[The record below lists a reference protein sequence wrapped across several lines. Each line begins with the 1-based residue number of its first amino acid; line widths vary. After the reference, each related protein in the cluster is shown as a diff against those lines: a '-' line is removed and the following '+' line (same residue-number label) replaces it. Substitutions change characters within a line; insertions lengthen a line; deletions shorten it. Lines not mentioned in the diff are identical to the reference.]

1 MLGLQFVGNRRAA
14 APRAVKK
21 PSTTGKKIVFTKN
34 KKIEVTGDS
43 APTSLRFFK

>member
-21 PSTTGKKIVFTKN
+21 PSTTGKKIVFIKPVKT
-34 KKIEVTGDS
+34 TTQPAS
-43 APTSLRFFK
+43 AE